1 MASLELMR
9 LQYEILNIS
18 LADLARTAQVP
29 IVLLEREA
37 KQSGWKQLWP
47 DSDEAALQFEE
58 GEDKFSIASDAYIE
72 KTRKRL
78 TAFSLAKE
86 TALSMKYLEL
96 ESAIIDKAQ
105 EVLDN
110 IPIGQASASV
120 AKVLASL
127 YRDMSK
133 NLISAGA
140 SNNSTLDIDGGGI
153 PTLLVRDLSG
163 QKSGG
168 RTNA

>member
-9 LQYEILNIS
+9 LQYEILNVP
-18 LADLARTAQVP
+18 LATLAKAAQVP
-29 IVLLEREA
+29 LRLLEQEA
-37 KQSGWKQLWP
+37 SQFGWKQLWP
-47 DSDEAALQFEE
+47 DSDDVVLEFEE
-58 GEDKFSIASDAYIE
+58 GEDRFSISSDAYIE
-72 KTRKRL
+72 KAKKRL
-78 TAFSLAKE
+78 TAFSLARE
-86 TALSMKYLEL
+86 TALSMRYLEL
-96 ESAIIDKAQ
+96 EASIIDKAQ

-110 IPIGQASASV
+110 IPVGQASASV

-140 SNNSTLDIDGGGI
+140 NNSSTLDIDGGGI
-153 PTLLVRDLSG
+153 PTLIVRDLSG

-168 RTNA
+168 HSNA

>member
-1 MASLELMR
+1 MATLELMR

-18 LADLARTAQVP
+18 LESLAKTAQVP
-29 IVLLEREA
+29 ISLLEREA
-37 KQSGWKQLWP
+37 KQSGWRQLWP
-47 DSDEAALQFEE
+47 ESDEVEMQFEE
-58 GEDKFSIASDAYIE
+58 GEDKFSISSDAYIE
-72 KTRKRL
+72 KAKKRL
-78 TAFSLAKE
+78 TAFSLARE

-96 ESAIIDKAQ
+96 EAAIIDKAQ

-110 IPIGQASASV
+110 IPVGQASASV

-140 SNNSTLDIDGGGI
+140 ANNSTLDIDGGGI
-153 PTLLVRDLSG
+153 PTLLIRDLSG

-168 RTNA
+168 HSNA